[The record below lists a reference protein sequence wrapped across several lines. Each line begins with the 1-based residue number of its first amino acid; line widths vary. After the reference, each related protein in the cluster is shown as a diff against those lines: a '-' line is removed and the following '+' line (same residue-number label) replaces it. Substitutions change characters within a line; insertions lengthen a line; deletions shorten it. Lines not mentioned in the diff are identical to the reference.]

1 MGLKRGAESE
11 AGRADI
17 EKKHSFLDEMQKG
30 IFMEEKKFCTAV
42 VLAAGQG
49 KRMGTKVAKQYLEIA
64 GKPLLYYTLRAF
76 ERSPIIDAIVLV
88 VGDAEQISYCK
99 KEIVEAYGFE
109 KVSLITVG
117 GKERYD
123 SVYCALNAIA
133 HDMCGEAR
141 EGYVFIH
148 DGARPVVT
156 QEILERCLNAV
167 KEHEA
172 CVAAMPVKD
181 TIKLADEN
189 GFAASTPRRDL
200 LWMVQT
206 PQVFSFQLIYWAHQE
221 RSRTRAQW
229 EPAGLKITDDA
240 MVVETFTDRKVKL
253 VEGSYEN
260 IKVTTPEDLILA
272 KAFLH

>member
-1 MGLKRGAESE
+1 M
-11 AGRADI
+11 
-17 EKKHSFLDEMQKG
+17 
-30 IFMEEKKFCTAV
+30 EKKFCTAV

-49 KRMGTKVAKQYLEIA
+49 KRMGTKVAKQYLEIG

-76 ERSPIIDAIVLV
+76 ERSPLIDAIVLV
-88 VGDAEQISYCK
+88 VGDQEQISYCK
-99 KEIVEAYGFE
+99 KEIVDAYGFQ
-109 KVSLITVG
+109 KVENITVG

-123 SVYCALNAIA
+123 SVFCALSVIREK
-133 HDMCGEAR
+133 MCPAAG

-156 QEILERCLNAV
+156 EDILQRCLEAA
-167 KEHEA
+167 ETYCA

-181 TIKLADEN
+181 TIKLADED

-206 PQVFSFQLIYWAHQE
+206 PQTFAFPLIYDAYRMMAEKKEQLAE
-221 RSRTRAQW
+221 QGIR
-229 EPAGLKITDDA
+229 ITDDA
-240 MVVETFTDRKVKL
+240 MVVETFTDTKVKL

-260 IKVTTPEDLILA
+260 VKVTTPDDLKLA
-272 KAFLH
+272 EAFLEC

>member
-1 MGLKRGAESE
+1 MRFRTSGWESGSDADARESGGRGKVF
-11 AGRADI
+11 I
-17 EKKHSFLDEMQKG
+17 MK
-30 IFMEEKKFCTAV
+30 EKKFCTAV

-49 KRMGTKVAKQYLEIA
+49 KRMGAKVAKQYLEIA

-76 ERSPIIDAIVLV
+76 EQSPLIDAVVLV
-88 VGDAEQISYCK
+88 VGNKEQISYCK
-99 KEIVEAYGFE
+99 NEIVDAYGFQ
-109 KVSLITVG
+109 KVATITIG

-123 SVYCALNAIA
+123 SVFCALNVIA
-133 HDMCGEAR
+133 HDMGEQAR
-141 EGYVFIH
+141 KGYVFIH

-156 QEILERCLNAV
+156 QDILQRCLNAV
-167 KEHEA
+167 EEHGA

-189 GFAASTPRRDL
+189 GFAASTPKRDL
-200 LWMVQT
+200 LWTVQT
-206 PQVFSFQLIYWAHQE
+206 PQVFSFELIYWAHRE
-221 RSRTRAQW
+221 MNMTKAQW
-229 EPAGLKITDDA
+229 EPSGLKITDDA

-272 KAFLH
+272 EAFLKTE

>member
-1 MGLKRGAESE
+1 
-11 AGRADI
+11 
-17 EKKHSFLDEMQKG
+17 
-30 IFMEEKKFCTAV
+30 MEEKKFCTAV

-49 KRMGTKVAKQYLEIA
+49 KRMGTKVAKQYLEIG
-64 GKPLLYYTLRAF
+64 GKPLLYYTLLAF
-76 ERSPIIDAIVLV
+76 ERSPVIDAVALV
-88 VGDAEQISYCK
+88 VGDEQQISFCK
-99 KEIVEAYGFE
+99 KNIIDAYQFR
-109 KVSLITVG
+109 KVDIITIG

-123 SVYCALNAIA
+123 SVLCALRAIER
-133 HDMCGEAR
+133 DLGQKAR

-156 QEILERCLNAV
+156 EEILERCLEAAG
-167 KEHEA
+167 EYGA

-181 TIKLADEN
+181 TIKLADGD

-206 PQVFSFQLIYWAHQE
+206 PQTFAFSLILQAYEQMDSQKRRLAAE
-221 RSRTRAQW
+221 
-229 EPAGLKITDDA
+229 GIKITDDA
-240 MVVETFTDRKVKL
+240 MVLETFSDKKVKL

-272 KAFLH
+272 KAFLKV

>member
-1 MGLKRGAESE
+1 M
-11 AGRADI
+11 
-17 EKKHSFLDEMQKG
+17 
-30 IFMEEKKFCTAV
+30 
-42 VLAAGQG
+42 LAAGQG
-49 KRMGTKVAKQYLEIA
+49 KRMGTKVAKQYLELA
-64 GKPLLYYTLRAF
+64 EKPLLYYTLQAF
-76 ERSPIIDAIVLV
+76 EQSPVIDAIVLV
-88 VGDAEQISYCK
+88 VGNPEQISYCK
-99 KEIVEAYGFE
+99 NEIVDAYHFQ
-109 KVSLITVG
+109 KVDIITIG

-123 SVYCALNAIA
+123 SVSCALDAIA
-133 HDMCGEAR
+133 RDMEERAR

-156 QEILERCLNAV
+156 PDILERCLTAV
-167 KEHEA
+167 QEYDA

-181 TIKLADEN
+181 TIKLADGD

-206 PQVFSFQLIYWAHQE
+206 PQAFSFPLIYGAHRKMNMTKE
-221 RSRTRAQW
+221 QW
-229 EPAGLKITDDA
+229 EQTGLKITDDA

-272 KAFLH
+272 KAFLHL